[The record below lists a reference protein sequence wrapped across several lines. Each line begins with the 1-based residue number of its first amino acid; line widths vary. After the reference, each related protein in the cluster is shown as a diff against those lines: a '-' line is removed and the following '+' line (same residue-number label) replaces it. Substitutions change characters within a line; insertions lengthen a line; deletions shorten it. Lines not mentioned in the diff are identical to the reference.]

1 MARTLRAEPSALQIA
16 IRFCPG
22 ASRQSIKRLQRAA
35 VPASKLAC
43 TSAADPQRRSAE
55 TMERQMGKQQ
65 KLKAQ
70 RRAERKATPAPS
82 LSWQDKEGIHFI
94 APGVPQPGF
103 QEKLT
108 ENFQKQIQNSPLWPQ
123 MVTKFGEE
131 NARKGDGFIY
141 RGEIEK

>member
-1 MARTLRAEPSALQIA
+1 
-16 IRFCPG
+16 
-22 ASRQSIKRLQRAA
+22 
-35 VPASKLAC
+35 
-43 TSAADPQRRSAE
+43 
-55 TMERQMGKQQ
+55 MERQMGKQQ

-108 ENFQKQIQNSPLWPQ
+108 ENFQKQIRHSPLWPQ
-123 MVTKFGEE
+123 MVTEFGEE
-131 NARKGDGFIY
+131 KALELLGQCKA
-141 RGEIEK
+141 EIKQ